1 MDIGWVVFHDASL
14 WLIITVFVKG
24 ILPSPVL
31 NRKATLTKVID
42 LPTHPESCHS
52 TALGVLKLSLTVEE
66 SFFETS
72 RSFSTYY
79 SATELTG
86 MLEQEQQDSVG
97 TKSHR
102 GGHVGSTSGPLQL
115 PSNSPT
121 VKPHLRENS
130 PFHLVSNGAGLDV
143 PTSKRGAFDLLE
155 NPKL

>member
-115 PSNSPT
+115 PSKLPNCEATS
-121 VKPHLRENS
+121 
-130 PFHLVSNGAGLDV
+130 AGKFAISLGLQ
-143 PTSKRGAFDLLE
+143 RGWLGRADL
-155 NPKL
+155 KTRCV